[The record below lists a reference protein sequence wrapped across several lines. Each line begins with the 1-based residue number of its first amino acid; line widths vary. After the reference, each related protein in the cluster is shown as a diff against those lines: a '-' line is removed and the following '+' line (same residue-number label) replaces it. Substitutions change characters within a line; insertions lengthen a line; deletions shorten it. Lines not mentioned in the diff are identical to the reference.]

1 MDTAVRAEVILEEPE
16 QESEEEEEGGVYVKG
31 RVLMA
36 SPRVSMEEAE
46 VPIITR
52 TNATFEER
60 ILEATPEA
68 AAPSELAPCD
78 TCGRKFN
85 LTVLERHVK
94 VGHTIS
100 GGKWPSCDSSLPAPC
115 TLHPAPCTLLPVL
128 LHQLPIRLQVRGAQA
143 GVRRGH
149 RRGQAVPRLR

>member
-16 QESEEEEEGGVYVKG
+16 QESEEEDEEDGVYVKG

-36 SPRVSMEEAE
+36 SPRVSLEEAE

-52 TNATFEER
+52 TTATFEER
-60 ILEATPEA
+60 ILEANPEA
-68 AAPSELAPCD
+68 AAPVELAPCD

-100 GGKWPSCDSSLPAPC
+100 GWQMVEL
-115 TLHPAPCTLLPVL
+115 
-128 LHQLPIRLQVRGAQA
+128 
-143 GVRRGH
+143 
-149 RRGQAVPRLR
+149 